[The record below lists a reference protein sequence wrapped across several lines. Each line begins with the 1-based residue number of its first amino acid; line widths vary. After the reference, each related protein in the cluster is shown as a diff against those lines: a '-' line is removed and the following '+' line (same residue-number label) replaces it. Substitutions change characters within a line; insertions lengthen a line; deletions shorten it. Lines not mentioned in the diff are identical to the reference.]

1 MKAFSFHS
9 RKVLVLPTAHQDRL
23 DDVIGE
29 LEEVTSV
36 TTILSHMPADFDIG
50 SGSSHYIKAM
60 ALVDRQLAHIEGELK
75 RLSRQFEAAR

>member
-1 MKAFSFHS
+1 MKALTSHS
-9 RKVLVLPTAHQDRL
+9 KEGFALATEQQDRL

-36 TTILSHMPADFDIG
+36 TTILSHMPANFDIG
-50 SGSSHYIKAM
+50 GGSSYYIKAM

-75 RLSRQFEAAR
+75 RLSRQSEAAR